1 MGSPHLEDLAA
12 TTAVDSS
19 SWLDAPQP
27 SGAMNNPGPP
37 RQAVYRP
44 PNQQRSGWVG
54 KSKSSSLRAKA
65 RAVASRG
72 RLLLIATR
80 GCKILTRSSTMLAT
94 PKTSTMQIYK
104 DHSLA
109 TCKLK
114 LSQPG
119 RPVCWS
125 SGHSRDKHSTNRQI
139 PQLGHL
145 LAQAVFHKVLI
156 ATCILQTKSITGRP
170 YL

>member
-1 MGSPHLEDLAA
+1 MP
-12 TTAVDSS
+12 TPVY
-19 SWLDAPQP
+19 P
-27 SGAMNNPGPP
+27 PGPTVVFYLSVLL
-37 RQAVYRP
+37 QARVTINIYWQIYHVYD
-44 PNQQRSGWVG
+44 NSKESQTTN

-125 SGHSRDKHSTNRQI
+125 SGHTRDKHSTNRQI

-156 ATCILQTKSITGRP
+156 ATCILQTKNITGRP